1 MKWSR
6 KMKDLMYPAYQKF
19 YSAICALEKFDK
31 ENDFFDNI
39 SSLDKFFSEYR
50 NVTFVLQKSI
60 AHTKYMSVY
69 DEIMPKYLNHWFVEK
84 RNMIS
89 KVKPFDYIK
98 IIKISVY
105 CPNGEIG
112 VMDRKFTIEDE
123 ENYSLFSDE
132 IRNWLMSFKNETV
145 CFSVNFSFYE
155 NNSDEELISKLND
168 GVYAMNEFL
177 YAMQCEIKDKSSL
190 CERIRKKIKKK
201 LPRFKIKGLFM
212 NVDYEYYP
220 QKKYFRKA
228 TQIDTLFEEKTNKN
242 QRLEDTKLKQL
253 IMPGENY
260 FKAFVKTNLIFQ
272 TTQLMPTIWVVYNDD
287 TFDIKLFRSDTKTT
301 FYRKINDTVKDI
313 ENSNVKEIYSM
324 FAYSSDNL
332 NIDNKANFGEKLV
345 SNDLKEYLVF
355 IKIDRDLNQEEYV
368 FEGDQL
374 KDYKYISKLLQQGPK
389 TKLDYAASDFQP
401 VLKAF
406 EAK

>member
-1 MKWSR
+1 
-6 KMKDLMYPAYQKF
+6 
-19 YSAICALEKFDK
+19 
-31 ENDFFDNI
+31 
-39 SSLDKFFSEYR
+39 
-50 NVTFVLQKSI
+50 
-60 AHTKYMSVY
+60 
-69 DEIMPKYLNHWFVEK
+69 
-84 RNMIS
+84 
-89 KVKPFDYIK
+89 
-98 IIKISVY
+98 
-105 CPNGEIG
+105 
-112 VMDRKFTIEDE
+112 
-123 ENYSLFSDE
+123 
-132 IRNWLMSFKNETV
+132 
-145 CFSVNFSFYE
+145 
-155 NNSDEELISKLND
+155 
-168 GVYAMNEFL
+168 
-177 YAMQCEIKDKSSL
+177 MQCEIKDKSSL

-389 TKLDYAASDFQP
+389 TKLDYAVFRI
-401 VLKAF
+401 LKMGQKSADRI
-406 EAK
+406 